1 MLPLGFTS
9 PFYVSDNEI
18 SLMALPLVNLN
29 LIKTLLLES
38 LEDDSVPKVHVNVPP
53 LVSISPPEE
62 HPGSA
67 VVGTPDPL
75 YAWNI
80 SAQPFVPDNDVVQ
93 VLLSGIHTQHPVS
106 DPV

>member
-1 MLPLGFTS
+1 MQPLNLS
-9 PFYVSDNEI
+9 LLYVSDNDI
-18 SLMALPLVNLN
+18 SLIELPLVNLN

-38 LEDDSVPKVHVNVPP
+38 LEDDSVPNTQVNVPP
-53 LVSISPPEE
+53 FVSITPPEE

-80 SAQPFVPDNDVVQ
+80 SAQPFVPDNEVVH
-93 VLLSGIHTQHPVS
+93 VELSGIHTQHPAK